1 MCCLLSPT
9 VGNLVRCLYKGQY
22 MWGRL
27 HLFWLSISSHINGNL
42 FAAGNATRYRHQLR
56 GMAAKQLL
64 ELYRD
69 VPQIPSAGALQHEG
83 KGLPN
88 LVIRR
93 RLCDFKMY
101 EGYESLMMN
110 TELCWFP
117 TVYVFFRTDL
127 KSLDTDI
134 SIYISDLSDCF
145 AFQG

>member
-1 MCCLLSPT
+1 M
-9 VGNLVRCLYKGQY
+9 RQA
-22 MWGRL
+22 
-27 HLFWLSISSHINGNL
+27 SIYFDSRFHRTL
-42 FAAGNATRYRHQLR
+42 MATFSQRETLPATGTSCG